1 MDVSPGVAGRRAG
14 RRRHRGAGGR
24 GSGRAGGRGR
34 ARGPAAV
41 CLVAATGLVLGG
53 ATARNLT
60 QAPRGGHERVNL
72 LADALIT
79 GAQWSGYVVHGDSYN
94 VGATFT
100 VSTLYCQSWQ
110 NGPGSVLW
118 AGIQSK
124 DTNGTATIVQD
135 GIGYGCDNGQPQYY
149 AWTVQDAYSGRVVP
163 LPDPVQ
169 PGDAIFA
176 SVFEEGAEYW
186 MYVDDETQSWSVLNS
201 LTGGAAS
208 SNTAAVAAESYDGGA
223 FFNPVAVTGAQVN
236 GVPVGQSNPQALEQ
250 DPSRYDGTAGLDPG
264 PLDATDQNFSF
275 SWNGPPN
282 LALMSGEIVPAMPGQ
297 PPQG

>member
-1 MDVSPGVAGRRAG
+1 
-14 RRRHRGAGGR
+14 
-24 GSGRAGGRGR
+24 
-34 ARGPAAV
+34 
-41 CLVAATGLVLGG
+41 
-53 ATARNLT
+53 
-60 QAPRGGHERVNL
+60 L

-100 VSTLYCQSWQ
+100 VSALYCQSWQ

-118 AGIQSK
+118 AGIQST
-124 DTNGTATIVQD
+124 DSNGKATIVQD
-135 GIGYGCDNGQPQYY
+135 GIGYGCDNGQPRYY
-149 AWTVQDAYSGRVVP
+149 AWMVPDAHSGRVVSV
-163 LPDPVQ
+163 PDPVQ

-176 SVFEEGAEYW
+176 SVLEDGAEYW
-186 MYVDDETQSWSVLNS
+186 MYVDDETQNWSVLNS

-236 GVPVGQSNPQALEQ
+236 GVPVGQSNPQALEE
-250 DPSRYDGTAGLDPG
+250 DPSRYNGTAGLDPG

-282 LALMSGEIVPAMPGQ
+282 LALMSGEISPAMPGQ
-297 PPQG
+297 PTQG